1 MDGMDNPM
9 GAIESHLEDQAA
21 FEPEA
26 LHMMSQAFHD
36 ACNALHIFAGDE
48 HGRQVIATRI
58 IDLAGAGVID
68 AKALRDRV
76 LMEARTA
83 A

>member
-1 MDGMDNPM
+1 MTT
-9 GAIESHLEDQAA
+9 IHSQLESHTV

-26 LHMMSQAFHD
+26 LGAMSQAFHD

-48 HGRQVIATRI
+48 HGRQVVATRI
-58 IDLAGAGVID
+58 IDLASTGVID

>member
-1 MDGMDNPM
+1 MITID
-9 GAIESHLEDQAA
+9 SHLQSQIA

-26 LHMMSQAFHD
+26 IRVMSQAFHD
-36 ACNALHIFAGDE
+36 ACNALGIFAGDLY
-48 HGRQVIATRI
+48 GRQVIATRI

-68 AKALRDRV
+68 AKALCDRV

>member
-1 MDGMDNPM
+1 MTT
-9 GAIESHLEDQAA
+9 IHSHLDSQNV

-26 LHMMSQAFHD
+26 LSVMSQAFQD
-36 ACNALHIFAGDE
+36 TCNALHIFAGDE

-58 IDLAGAGVID
+58 INLAGSGLLE

-76 LMEARTA
+76 LSEARTGL
-83 A
+83 